1 MAYFVIPFFFGVV
14 TGIVGRM
21 KGGSFAIWFLVG
33 FILPAIGLIAA
44 LFSRNEKHD
53 PRREC
58 PSCGNL
64 LPIAA
69 QVCSRC
75 GEDLSYPE
83 ELVVP
88 AAYGVSGN
96 GDAPE

>member
-1 MAYFVIPFFFGVV
+1 VAYFLIPLFFGCV
-14 TGIVGRM
+14 TGFVGRS
-21 KGGSFAIWFLVG
+21 KGSSFFIWFLVG
-33 FILPAIGLIAA
+33 FILPAIGLAA
-44 LFSRNEKHD
+44 VILSRNEKLD

-58 PSCGNL
+58 PNCGNL

-69 QVCSRC
+69 QVCARC

-88 AAYGVSGN
+88 AAYRASIN
-96 GDAPE
+96 GDSAD